1 MVLEIQQIDHNL
13 PSVLANPRDREGTS
27 KLPNSSSYLYPFD
40 VVSGKEHESLAS
52 FLASFSEEDFSSIE
66 PFLRKMGG
74 LATAFLHNHKLR
86 GSDSGMMKQKNEGGS
101 SSDIK
106 PPLNPLYMK
115 REDKFNGGKKHVSDT
130 SVAACC
136 KAVPP
141 MYFSPKYSL
150 QDPEVLER
158 MLCKAEPEQQEEL
171 MNYLEIVET
180 CLLDQIVSRSDAFL
194 ESLDTI
200 HVLKRQA
207 SGIQA
212 LTTV

>member
-1 MVLEIQQIDHNL
+1 MLEIQQIGHNL
-13 PSVLANPRDREGTS
+13 TSVLANPRDREGTS

-86 GSDSGMMKQKNEGGS
+86 RSESGMMKQKDEEGSS

-106 PPLNPLYMK
+106 PLRPQYIN
-115 REDKFNGGKKHVSDT
+115 REDGFSGRKHVTDT

-141 MYFSPKYSL
+141 MYFSSKYSL
-150 QDPEVLER
+150 EDPEMLER
-158 MLCKAEPEQQEEL
+158 MLCKTEPEQQEEL

-180 CLLDQIVSRSDAFL
+180 CLLDQIISRSDAFL

-207 SGIQA
+207 CC
-212 LTTV
+212 